1 MGRTILCCLL
11 VLALGLL
18 LAACA
23 PSSTQGPAAWI
34 DQPLDGSTL
43 PLEPQEV
50 TAHASDADGV
60 SSLEF
65 YVDGELLV
73 RAPAG
78 GGVLE
83 HATAGWDPSKA
94 GVYTIGVKAADSQGN
109 VGAETRALVTVGRA
123 VTPSPTTFPVGPASL
138 PILPTTAPLP
148 PTTTPLPPTV
158 PSIPPTTAPVPPTAT
173 PVPPTFTPPPPSP
186 TTAPPP
192 SIASF
197 EVHPGQ
203 VEEGQCATFSWRV
216 EGNPSAIYFDGEGVT
231 SPDSRSRCPSEST
244 TYTLSASGPGGEVS
258 QSLTV
263 TVIQSPSPTPTKPTD
278 VTPPAITNVNL
289 SESKLHTLATCNGGT
304 CPCSLVISAR
314 ITDESGVWA
323 VAAELKL
330 GGSPAGTIL
339 MSQSSPDFYEAE
351 VGPFTQG
358 GDLAITIIAQDYKA
372 NTAKAVSNVTVYD
385 TCLG

>member
-1 MGRTILCCLL
+1 MGRTIICSIL
-11 VLALGLL
+11 VLALG

-23 PSSTQGPAAWI
+23 PSSTQGPATWL
-34 DQPLDGSTL
+34 DQPLDGARL
-43 PLEPQEV
+43 PLGPQEV
-50 TAHASDADGV
+50 TAHASDPDGV
-60 SSLEF
+60 ASLEF
-65 YVDGELLV
+65 YVDGTLLV
-73 RAPAG
+73 SSPSG

-83 HATAGWDPSKA
+83 HSTVGWNPSRP
-94 GVYTIGVKAADSQGN
+94 GVYTVSTRATDGQGN
-109 VGAETRALVTVGRA
+109 VGAAAKAVVTVGEVA
-123 VTPSPTTFPVGPASL
+123 SPSSPVPSVGPASSPMPPAATAL
-138 PILPTTAPLP
+138 PPTATSLP
-148 PTTTPLPPTV
+148 PTTTPVLPTTP
-158 PSIPPTTAPVPPTAT
+158 PIPPTQT

-186 TTAPPP
+186 TPPPP
-192 SIASF
+192 SIVSF
-197 EVHPGQ
+197 QANPGQ
-203 VEEGQCATFSWRV
+203 VAEGQCSTVSWRV

-263 TVIQSPSPTPTKPTD
+263 TVIQSPSPTPTEPTD

-289 SESKLHTLATCNGGT
+289 SESRLHTLASCNGGT
-304 CPCSLVISAR
+304 CPCSLVIRAR

-339 MSQSSPDFYEAE
+339 MSQSSPDFYEAQ

-358 GDLAITIIAQDYKA
+358 GDLVITIIAQDYKA
-372 NTAKAVSNVTVYD
+372 NTAKAVSNVTVYE